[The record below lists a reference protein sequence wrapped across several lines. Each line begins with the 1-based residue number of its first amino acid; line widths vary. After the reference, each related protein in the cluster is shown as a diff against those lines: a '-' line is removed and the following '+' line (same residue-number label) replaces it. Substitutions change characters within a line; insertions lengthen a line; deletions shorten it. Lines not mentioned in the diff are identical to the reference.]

1 MTQLTEFG
9 EKVDAEMKQSIGI
22 YNQGVEEIKELSS
35 NDLTGL
41 VEIKNPG
48 TDIVAV
54 MDSVLMLLG

>member
-1 MTQLTEFG
+1 MTKLTEFG

-35 NDLTGL
+35 NDLTAL
-41 VEIKNPG
+41 VETKNPG
-48 TDIVAV
+48 ADIVAA

>member
-41 VEIKNPG
+41 VETKNPG
-48 TDIVAV
+48 ADIVAV